1 MTARLQDLDKRIDVL
16 RLHASENVYGASSA
30 VLGAVAEEL
39 SNMHRYP
46 DSAGVELVHAIAGFH
61 GVAPERVSIGNGV
74 DEVILLLVL
83 ALADGTRPALTTD
96 ATFTSYRESMR
107 ATGQPYTTCA
117 LRDYHIPV
125 DDLAARL
132 RDGAPFAFVC
142 TPHNPTG
149 GVLDE
154 AAITTLH
161 EAAIA
166 GGGVLIVDEAYGEFA
181 GAGFASS
188 LPAAA
193 TGRNI
198 CVMKTFSKA
207 YGLAGLRVG
216 YVVGDPAVIAK
227 VNRLHSAVP
236 YHVNR
241 LAQRAAVAA
250 LSDQRFMR
258 ESVARTVETR
268 EHFRDSVRALGLRCL
283 PSHGN
288 FVLVHLGQG
297 HEHLAMSLHANGFA
311 VRDTVDMGL
320 PQHIRVSIGTP
331 EQMQAFLDGLADLLT
346 LR

>member
-1 MTARLQDLDKRIDVL
+1 MTALQGLDKYTDVL
-16 RLHASENVYGASSA
+16 RLHASENVYGTSSA

-39 SNMHRYP
+39 SRMHRYP
-46 DSAGVELVHAIAGFH
+46 DSAGTELVHAIAGFH
-61 GVAPERVSIGNGV
+61 GVGPERVSIGNGV

-83 ALADGTRPALTTD
+83 ALADATRPALTTD
-96 ATFTSYRESMR
+96 ATFPSYRESMR
-107 ATGQPYTTCA
+107 ATGQPFTTCA
-117 LRDYHIPV
+117 LRDYRVPV

-132 RDGAPFAFVC
+132 RAGAPFAFVC

-161 EAAIA
+161 QAALT
-166 GGGVLIVDEAYGEFA
+166 GGGVLIVDEAYGEYA
-181 GAGFASS
+181 APGFASS

-227 VNRLHSAVP
+227 VNRLHPAVP

-250 LSDQRFMR
+250 LADQRFMR
-258 ESVARTVETR
+258 EAVARTVETR
-268 EHFRDSVRALGLRCL
+268 EHFRDRLRALGLRCL
-283 PSHGN
+283 PSQGN
-288 FVLVHLGQG
+288 FVLVHLGPD
-297 HEHLAMSLHANGFA
+297 HERSAMLLRANGFA
-311 VRDTVDMGL
+311 VRDTADMGL
-320 PQHIRVSIGTP
+320 PDHIRVSIGTP
-331 EQMQAFLDGLADLLT
+331 DQMQAFLDELADLPT

>member
-1 MTARLQDLDKRIDVL
+1 MTARLQGLEKFTDVL

-39 SNMHRYP
+39 SHIHRYP
-46 DSAGVELVHAIAGFH
+46 DSAGVELVNAIAAFH
-61 GVAPERVSIGNGV
+61 GVSPDRVSIGNGV

-83 ALADGTRPALTTD
+83 ALADGTGQALTTD
-96 ATFTSYRESMR
+96 ATFPSYRESMR
-107 ATGQPYTTCA
+107 AAGQPYTA
-117 LRDYHIPV
+117 RPLRDYRIPV
-125 DDLAARL
+125 DDIAARL
-132 RDGAPFAFVC
+132 RAGAPFAFVC

-154 AAITTLH
+154 AELTALH

-166 GGGVLIVDEAYGEFA
+166 GGGVLVVDEAYGEYA
-181 GAGFASS
+181 DAGFASA

-227 VNRLHSAVP
+227 VDRLHSAVP

-250 LSDQRFMR
+250 LADQRFVR
-258 ESVARTVETR
+258 ESVARTVATR
-268 EHFRDSVRALGLRCL
+268 ERFRDRLLALGLRCP
-283 PSHGN
+283 PSQGN
-288 FVLVHLGQG
+288 FVLVHLGQD
-297 HEHLAMSLHANGFA
+297 HEQLVMLLHANGFA
-311 VRDTVDMGL
+311 VRDTTDMGL
-320 PQHIRVSIGTP
+320 PHHIRVSIGTP
-331 EQMQAFLDGLADLLT
+331 DQMDAFLDGLADLLT

>member
-1 MTARLQDLDKRIDVL
+1 MTARLQDPDKCTDVL
-16 RLHASENVYGASSA
+16 RLHASENVYGASSS
-30 VLGAVAEEL
+30 VLCAVAEEL
-39 SNMHRYP
+39 SHLHRYP
-46 DSAGVELVHAIAGFH
+46 DSAGTELVHAIAGFH

-74 DEVILLLVL
+74 DEIILLLVL

-107 ATGQPYTTCA
+107 ATGQPYTAFA
-117 LRDYHIPV
+117 LHDYRIPV
-125 DDLAARL
+125 DDIAARL

-149 GVLDE
+149 GVLDA
-154 AAITTLH
+154 AAIATLH
-161 EAAIA
+161 EAAVA
-166 GGGVLIVDEAYGEFA
+166 GGGVLIVDEAYGEYAAADFV
-181 GAGFASS
+181 SS

-193 TGRNI
+193 TGSNI

-227 VNRLHSAVP
+227 VNGLHTALP

-250 LSDQRFMR
+250 LADQRFMR
-258 ESVARTVETR
+258 KSVSRTVETR
-268 EHFRDSVRALGLRCL
+268 EHFRDRVQSLGLRCP

-288 FVLVHLGQG
+288 FVLVHVGPDRANLTMR
-297 HEHLAMSLHANGFA
+297 LSDNGFA
-311 VRDTVDMGL
+311 VRDTADMGL
-320 PQHIRVSIGTP
+320 PHHIRVSIGTP
-331 EQMQAFLDGLADLLT
+331 DQMQAFLDGLADLLA
-346 LR
+346 LG

>member
-1 MTARLQDLDKRIDVL
+1 MTARVQDLEKYSEVL

-30 VLGAVAEEL
+30 VLCAVAEEL
-39 SNMHRYP
+39 TGIHRYP
-46 DSAGVELVHAIAGFH
+46 DSAGTELVGAIAGFH
-61 GVAPERVSIGNGV
+61 GVDPERVSIGNGV

-107 ATGQPYTTCA
+107 AAGQPYTTCA
-117 LRDYHIPV
+117 LRDYRIPV
-125 DDLAARL
+125 DELAARL
-132 RDGAPFAFVC
+132 RGGAPFAFVC

-154 AAITTLH
+154 AAIATLH
-161 EAAIA
+161 QAAIA
-166 GGGVLIVDEAYGEFA
+166 GGGVLIVDEAYGEYA
-181 GAGFASS
+181 DAGFASS

-227 VNRLHSAVP
+227 VNRLHTAVP

-250 LSDQRFMR
+250 LADQRFMR

-268 EHFRDSVRALGLRCL
+268 EHFRDRLLTLGLRCL
-283 PSHGN
+283 PSQGN
-288 FVLVHLGQG
+288 FVLVHLGQD
-297 HEHLAMSLHANGFA
+297 HARLVMLLRANGFA
-311 VRDTVDMGL
+311 VRDTADMGL
-320 PQHIRVSIGTP
+320 PHHIRVSIGTP
-331 EQMQAFLDGLADLLT
+331 DQMQAFLDELADLLT